1 MNKILITAAEVVE
14 TAFGG
19 SNNLHPEEVSEAV
32 IVAAQRKYL
41 LPVFGE
47 ALLEEFLAGEHATLV
62 EEYVKLALALYV
74 KRLLLPVL
82 AARVGTA
89 GVVKYIGEG
98 YTYVD
103 SATLLRLMRRTKADA
118 DVIVDAA
125 VDYVEL
131 NPQSFPSYDASS
143 NIRRS
148 VNIDAGIVL

>member
-14 TAFGG
+14 MAFGG

-47 ALLEEFLAGEHATLV
+47 ALV

-74 KRLLLPVL
+74 KRLMLPVL

-103 SATLLRLMRRTKADA
+103 SATLHRLMRRTKADA
-118 DVIVDAA
+118 DVIIDVA